1 MLAWKNSSLLA
12 KAFKMLGAVLKTTYP
27 RFFLFTDKRKS
38 DPDTK
43 KPETITPPPLKSI
56 KLSAP
61 YTLTVNPPPPP
72 TVTVPPFKTYPVA
85 KKSTTQVSIKQNIA
99 KKSTTPFLRET
110 SPSEFSV
117 SIETDGIIIDDDED
131 EPSSSS
137 LSSPNEP
144 EPNGYYSFYGKRCKE
159 DNSNITTTMGIGCMQ
174 MRVNIPTLM
183 QITNI
188 FPQVRVTDLKNE
200 KLSSGLR

>member
-1 MLAWKNSSLLA
+1 
-12 KAFKMLGAVLKTTYP
+12 MLGAAYKSLISI
-27 RFFLFTDKRKS
+27 FFLFTDKRKS
-38 DPDTK
+38 EPDTK
-43 KPETITPPPLKSI
+43 KPETVSPPPLKSI

-72 TVTVPPFKTYPVA
+72 TVTVPPLRTYPVA

-131 EPSSSS
+131 EPSS
-137 LSSPNEP
+137 SSPNEP

-200 KLSSGLR
+200 KLSSGSR